1 MFSFLNL
8 EELKALGLVRFIVI
22 LFELPKLNQSSLHS
36 VSECFIVIS
45 EALDPMF
52 LVNYDSKLY

>member
-1 MFSFLNL
+1 M
-8 EELKALGLVRFIVI
+8 RFILI
-22 LFELPKLNQSSLHS
+22 LFDLPKLNQSSLHS

-52 LVNYDSKLY
+52 LVNYDSKLYRMSDCYVVIS